1 MKMVQII
8 VCAGCTFPRA
18 SPNLILRFP
27 SFICVI
33 GNTRPLLLLVLSFP
47 SPDPVLKFLGEKIKI
62 SISFQHIKY
71 INKCTS
77 YYLLM
82 HFQGPKIR
90 LCEFTNTF
98 LNSRESRA
106 PPPFP
111 GSMPWAYF
119 KYISA
124 HTNFFFV
131 IVTKVIK

>member
-62 SISFQHIKY
+62 SISFQHIIHSIYQQMYFLLLTYAFTGAK
-71 INKCTS
+71 NK
-77 YYLLM
+77 
-82 HFQGPKIR
+82 IV
-90 LCEFTNTF
+90 CEFTNTF

-106 PPPFP
+106 PLPR
-111 GSMPWAYF
+111 F
-119 KYISA
+119 KALGIFQIHIA
-124 HTNFFFV
+124 HTQTFF
-131 IVTKVIK
+131 KKGP